1 MMDQHVSVHERVD
14 AASWRSMLDRPWLI
28 AAVLIAVTVLIGYLV
43 TGPSP
48 PRKIT
53 LATAQP
59 GGMYDSF
66 GARYV
71 SRLAPEA

>member
-14 AASWRSMLDRPWLI
+14 AASWRSMLDRRWLI
-28 AAVLIAVTVLIGYLV
+28 AAVLIAVTVLVGYLV

-53 LATAQP
+53 LAWII
-59 GGMYDSF
+59 
-66 GARYV
+66 
-71 SRLAPEA
+71 PEK